1 MSLRPLAHALV
12 ALAAAVLPTVALDPA
27 PPGIATASDV
37 CLTYRY
43 TSPFHG
49 ALLNGAQVT
58 APSVVHYR
66 YLPATPAHDQSGL
79 PLVPAI
85 LWLPG
90 REPLHVDWLDITPL
104 TEVGGYCFYT

>member
-12 ALAAAVLPTVALDPA
+12 ALAAAVLPTLALDPA

-49 ALLNGAQVT
+49 PLLNGAQVT

-66 YLPATPAHDQSGL
+66 YLPATPTPDPTVL
-79 PLVPAI
+79 PLLPAI
-85 LWLPG
+85 LWLPD
-90 REPLHVDWLDITPL
+90 REPLHVDWLSIIPL
-104 TEVGGYCFYT
+104 TDLQDSCFYT